1 MTDWKV
7 AFGTYI
13 VEDDELFATTFTEE
27 KAKQIVHEHNAYE
40 GLVEALAMKLYRKFA
55 GIHGTW
61 ESTNEEYRKEY
72 RAIAI
77 GIAGETEKVE

>member
-13 VEDDELFATTFTEE
+13 VEDDKLFATTFTEE

-40 GLVEALAMKLYRKFA
+40 GDNGDVYLVTNCRPADRQKHTEAR
-55 GIHGTW
+55 
-61 ESTNEEYRKEY
+61 N
-72 RAIAI
+72 
-77 GIAGETEKVE
+77 